1 MSDKSTYGWPDA
13 SLKKL
18 VELRMVKNLSFDAI
32 GKKLGKS
39 AESCRKQFNKMT
51 TGSEDKS
58 PNAAGRA
65 ADGKGRDLDNL
76 AKIKGIL
83 GKGNTF
89 TVHELADR
97 LDIAPR
103 RVEEVLAGLDAL
115 TLIRR
120 EGEFVYTSTPRPG
133 GFSAIPPEAH
143 GDREILFGVC
153 SDKHMGSK
161 YERLDVL
168 EATYD
173 LFAAAGVTTVY
184 DAGNWIDGEAR
195 FNKTDLKVHGLTNQ
209 VRYWA
214 THHPKR
220 EGMKTYF
227 IAGDDHEGWYHQ
239 NAGIEI
245 GKYAELLAQ
254 DELKRDDLVYLGY
267 MEHDV
272 IIPAKNDG
280 ASSKIRV
287 VHAGGGSSYAI
298 SYTTQKLVES
308 LSGGDKPDIMLIGHY
323 HKAEY
328 LNYRNIHCIQS
339 GTTQDQ
345 TPFMRKKRLSAHLGG
360 WIVRARQADN
370 GAITSC
376 ETTWLNFFDGKY
388 YADSKWEH
396 QS

>member
-1 MSDKSTYGWPDA
+1 
-13 SLKKL
+13 
-18 VELRMVKNLSFDAI
+18 
-32 GKKLGKS
+32 
-39 AESCRKQFNKMT
+39 
-51 TGSEDKS
+51 
-58 PNAAGRA
+58 
-65 ADGKGRDLDNL
+65 
-76 AKIKGIL
+76 
-83 GKGNTF
+83 
-89 TVHELADR
+89 
-97 LDIAPR
+97 
-103 RVEEVLAGLDAL
+103 
-115 TLIRR
+115 
-120 EGEFVYTSTPRPG
+120 
-133 GFSAIPPEAH
+133 
-143 GDREILFGVC
+143 
-153 SDKHMGSK
+153 
-161 YERLDVL
+161 
-168 EATYD
+168 
-173 LFAAAGVTTVY
+173 
-184 DAGNWIDGEAR
+184 
-195 FNKTDLKVHGLTNQ
+195 
-209 VRYWA
+209 
-214 THHPKR
+214 
-220 EGMKTYF
+220 MKTYF